1 MTPAP
6 TLAQALAA
14 YRRALKSRTA
24 ATQRTYGIGLQR
36 FATFLNDPA
45 GYAMSRGAR
54 LIELPADALEDFY
67 LDLLTEALA
76 PATRRVYLAAARGFV
91 SWAAAHDKLP
101 PTWPLARALDNLKGV
116 MVADTAYHS
125 PRVNG
130 EAEAIAQAVI
140 AMKLPRRPAERLRA
154 LRDRAL
160 ILTLYS
166 TGIRRQEAC
175 ELNQADLDFELRR
188 AIVCGK
194 GDKERTVFFSVEA
207 EAALRAY
214 LGGRP
219 EFHGPLVPVF
229 VTHPGNQRISGD
241 VVRQTVERVGKLAG
255 VKWHPHGF
263 RHAFARRLLSKGLNP
278 HQIQALLG
286 HASVTTTMKVY
297 AAYTVEDL
305 QRAYEDATGVSPAG
319 SGSPPNTG
327 RSPAGR

>member
-175 ELNQADLDFELRR
+175 DVDRTDFDFELRR
-188 AIVCGK
+188 AIVRGK
-194 GDKERTVFFSVEA
+194 GGKERTVFFSVQA
-207 EAALRAY
+207 GAALRGY
-214 LGGRP
+214 LDGRTDS
-219 EFHGPLVPVF
+219 VPAVF
-229 VTHPGNQRISGD
+229 VTHPGGQRISGD

-255 VKWHPHGF
+255 VRWHPHGF
-263 RHAFARRLLSKGLNP
+263 RHAFARRLLAKGLNP

-305 QRAYEDATGVSPAG
+305 QRAYEEATGVSPAG
-319 SGSPPNTG
+319 SDSPPSTG
-327 RSPAGR
+327 RSPVGR